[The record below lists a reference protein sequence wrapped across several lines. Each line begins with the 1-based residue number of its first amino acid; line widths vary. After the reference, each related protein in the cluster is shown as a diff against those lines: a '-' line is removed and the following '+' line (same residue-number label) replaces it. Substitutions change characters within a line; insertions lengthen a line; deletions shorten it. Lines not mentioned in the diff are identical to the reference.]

1 MAKALAVQPYEHNLG
16 PGRPR
21 RPGFAGRT
29 RREGS
34 RQAPSCFRWTC
45 ARSLFTFKE
54 DIQSKGTL
62 TFQLP
67 PLFAK
72 SLAWPLK
79 LGLSI
84 SLLFFGQSSVS
95 KEARDTLQF

>member
-1 MAKALAVQPYEHNLG
+1 ML
-16 PGRPR
+16 
-21 RPGFAGRT
+21 
-29 RREGS
+29 
-34 RQAPSCFRWTC
+34 
-45 ARSLFTFKE
+45 TFKE

-62 TFQLP
+62 TFQLPP

-84 SLLFFGQSSVS
+84 SLLFFAQSSVS
-95 KEARDTLQF
+95 KEARDIAQASAYIFEQVIRKEYFEQNRWKGPQV